1 LFQSLIKE
9 QQLFSEVNAFISG
22 DMDAGLLTVTGRLMP
37 GVEMADAEAAIWKE
51 LLAMASTE
59 VDARE
64 LLKVKNKI
72 ESNLVFSEISFLNK
86 AMNMAQY
93 EMMGDVNEIN
103 REIEYYRSVTTAEIQ
118 QAAARIFRKENSC
131 TLRYLGKSEG

>member
-1 LFQSLIKE
+1 
-9 QQLFSEVNAFISG
+9 
-22 DMDAGLLTVTGRLMP
+22 
-37 GVEMADAEAAIWKE
+37 
-51 LLAMASTE
+51 
-59 VDARE
+59 
-64 LLKVKNKI
+64 
-72 ESNLVFSEISFLNK
+72 LNK